1 MFFLCK
7 WHHFRA
13 PFQAGKLFSPAPII
27 QTSSCLSKHSLSL
40 SLLLKC
46 PVVYAKQCHM
56 SHCQYFGQAPLVCLK
71 GSCACWPCQC
81 PLAQK
86 SHHHR
91 VTESQMQRNYSQARS
106 FSPQGHIHS
115 QTHSLKSSSFTRVNS
130 ELKLFSWITEI
141 YNGRF
146 VNEKRMSNVN
156 SQRIVSIRVGK
167 SISITHCQ
175 GSLRW
180 CFLHGFTL

>member
-1 MFFLCK
+1 MQIT
-7 WHHFRA
+7 
-13 PFQAGKLFSPAPII
+13 PFSCTIPGRQAFQSSPYNSNQQLPQQAI
-27 QTSSCLSKHSLSL
+27 SLSL
-40 SLLLKC
+40 SDLKC
-46 PVVYAKQCHM
+46 PVLYAKQCHM

-91 VTESQMQRNYSQARS
+91 VTESQRQRNYSQARS

-115 QTHSLKSSSFTRVNS
+115 QTHSLKSSSFTCVNS

-156 SQRIVSIRVGK
+156 SQPWLKDR
-167 SISITHCQ
+167 
-175 GSLRW
+175 
-180 CFLHGFTL
+180 